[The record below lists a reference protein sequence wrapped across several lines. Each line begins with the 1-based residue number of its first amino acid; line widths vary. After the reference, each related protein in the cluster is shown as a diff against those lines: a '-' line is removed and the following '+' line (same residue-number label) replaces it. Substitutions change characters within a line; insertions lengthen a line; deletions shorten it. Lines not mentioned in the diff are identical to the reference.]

1 MYSQTAFPVRSVK
14 HPFSA
19 FVVTLCVLG
28 LRDHYEWRLNDLQ
41 DAVSDVAKRSCDLGD
56 LGDRVFSERKLS
68 SAWIK
73 QD

>member
-1 MYSQTAFPVRSVK
+1 MYSQTAFPVSSVK

-19 FVVTLCVLG
+19 FVVTLCALG

-41 DAVSDVAKRSCDLGD
+41 DAVSGVAKRSCDLGD
-56 LGDRVFSERKLS
+56 LGDCVFSERKLS
-68 SAWIK
+68 SNWIK